1 MGIDVQQTF
10 KQLDL
15 SPINVLQTDRNM
27 GLLSQEN
34 MFLTLYHY
42 TTRFSEIKIFQ
53 VFDVFLHKTVI
64 LSRIWISRDQ
74 SAPSCVSAP
83 RIGFVSPVPH

>member
-34 MFLTLYHY
+34 MFLTLLHNQVLRNDGFFYVKN
-42 TTRFSEIKIFQ
+42 IKGQFCLCNPAN
-53 VFDVFLHKTVI
+53 VVGEH
-64 LSRIWISRDQ
+64 
-74 SAPSCVSAP
+74 
-83 RIGFVSPVPH
+83 

>member
-1 MGIDVQQTF
+1 MGINVQQTF

-34 MFLTLYHY
+34 MFLTLIHHQVL
-42 TTRFSEIKIFQ
+42 RNNDFS
-53 VFDVFLHKTVI
+53 
-64 LSRIWISRDQ
+64 
-74 SAPSCVSAP
+74 
-83 RIGFVSPVPH
+83 GF